1 LVRIFNE
8 YLSQTGLNEMRDREL
23 KNVLCSLHRPAAAP
37 HNAFKSYSSVES
49 WLEVETAKLNRF
61 HSKIARRRR
70 ENLVARREAC
80 EVDKGWFTT
89 RTASEQFLELKALP
103 LNRLAS
109 MLNRLRRLRQQPI
122 RRILS
127 DDGTLGALT
136 YHRSVVEAVIIE
148 VKMTNDKSK
157 RMESDLGNLAQ

>member
-1 LVRIFNE
+1 
-8 YLSQTGLNEMRDREL
+8 
-23 KNVLCSLHRPAAAP
+23 
-37 HNAFKSYSSVES
+37 
-49 WLEVETAKLNRF
+49 
-61 HSKIARRRR
+61 
-70 ENLVARREAC
+70 
-80 EVDKGWFTT
+80 VDKGWFTT